1 MNTEKGLFISME
13 GPDSSGKST
22 QVQLLRDRLEERG
35 FDVTVVREPG
45 GTNIGERIRAIVLD
59 NAHPEMDHLTEAML
73 YAASRAQMIS
83 QIIMP
88 ALSAGKTVI
97 SDRFVDSS
105 IAYQGGGRLLGD
117 VVDRINAYAV
127 RDCLP
132 DITFL
137 LKIEPSAAEIRRSP
151 HKNDRIENEDVAYH
165 ERVYEAFLALE
176 KKHAGRIVGIDA
188 TMSEAAISE
197 EVIRRVDA
205 LLAGGYAEL

>member
-1 MNTEKGLFISME
+1 ME

-45 GTNIGERIRAIVLD
+45 GTDIGERIRAIVLD
-59 NAHPEMDHLTEAML
+59 NAHPEMDYLTEAML
-73 YAASRAQMIS
+73 YAASRAQMVS

-105 IAYQGGGRLLGD
+105 IAYQGGGRRLGD

-127 RDCLP
+127 RNCLP
-132 DITFL
+132 YITFL

-151 HKNDRIENEDVAYH
+151 RKNDRIENEDIAYH

-176 KKHAGRIVGIDA
+176 KKHADRIVGIDA

-205 LLAGGYAEL
+205 LLTGGYVGL